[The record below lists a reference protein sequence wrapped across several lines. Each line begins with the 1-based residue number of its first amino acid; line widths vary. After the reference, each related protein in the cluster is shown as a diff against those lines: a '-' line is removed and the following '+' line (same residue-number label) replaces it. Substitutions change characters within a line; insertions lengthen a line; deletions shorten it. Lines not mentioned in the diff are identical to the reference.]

1 MKTFKQIREAVKTEE
16 NPEAK
21 ELKPRAK
28 GEQAFADAHTRQDNP
43 YPTKNTDAVLNARGM
58 KQTTVKKEP
67 ANGDQ
72 SVVQQGTSK
81 LADQSGFKG
90 QQSKTKANVRA
101 DNGDTSVVKTSPT
114 AVDKDS
120 DESTTAKSSGGEKGI
135 VRTSPSA
142 VKPFKEDKDIIDC
155 LVDIVEE
162 NSEDV
167 YELTFANGDTINID
181 KDIAL
186 VALEAYC
193 DLDEELAKEY
203 RDQINESSETFDN
216 LFKLVLEAREV
227 E

>member
-28 GEQAFADAHTRQDNP
+28 GEQAFADANTRQDNP

-120 DESTTAKSSGGEKGI
+120 DESTTAKSSDGEKGI

-203 RDQINESSETFDN
+203 RDHINESSETFDN

>member
-120 DESTTAKSSGGEKGI
+120 DESTTAKSSDGEKGI

-203 RDQINESSETFDN
+203 RDHINESSETFDN

>member
-72 SVVQQGTSK
+72 SIVQQGTSK

-120 DESTTAKSSGGEKGI
+120 DESTTAKSSDGEKGI

-203 RDQINESSETFDN
+203 RDHINESSETFDN

>member
-203 RDQINESSETFDN
+203 RDHINESSETFDN

>member
-193 DLDEELAKEY
+193 DLDEELAEEY
-203 RDQINESSETFDN
+203 RDHINESSETFDN

>member
-120 DESTTAKSSGGEKGI
+120 DESTTAKSSDGEKGI

>member
-1 MKTFKQIREAVKTEE
+1 MTGV
-16 NPEAK
+16 
-21 ELKPRAK
+21 
-28 GEQAFADAHTRQDNP
+28 
-43 YPTKNTDAVLNARGM
+43 
-58 KQTTVKKEP
+58 QTCALP
-67 ANGDQ
+67 I
-72 SVVQQGTSK
+72 
-81 LADQSGFKG
+81 L
-90 QQSKTKANVRA
+90 
-101 DNGDTSVVKTSPT
+101 
-114 AVDKDS
+114 
-120 DESTTAKSSGGEKGI
+120 
-135 VRTSPSA
+135 RTSPSA

-203 RDQINESSETFDN
+203 RDHINESSETFDN